1 MKIIKTQD
9 GKIFYIFGAYF
20 KDPIKDYIEFK
31 QLFRNRRIYSREISE
46 EFEIDLKRIFK
57 ISVALLLLI
66 VIVSLFL

>member
-66 VIVSLFL
+66 VILSLFL